1 MTDKNIPRDTIKR
14 ILRDVSNIIKNPL
27 AENDIYYVH
36 NEDDIM
42 KGNAM
47 IIGPKDTPY
56 FGGYYFFNVEYPSDY
71 PYSPPVFTFM
81 TKNKN
86 TRFNPNLYR
95 NGKVCLSILNTWA
108 GEQWSS
114 CQTLTSILL
123 TLCTILNESPL
134 LNEPGM
140 LKTDADFK
148 PYQEAIIYNNI
159 NFAVCNYLIQL
170 DDNVES
176 CKIFNHIIISSFL
189 SKYQEI
195 LNIVEEKCKEF
206 PVEIINFVSIY
217 SMKTCINYNYLKN
230 KLIDIKKQ
238 VDNNYTEK
246 EEEK

>member
-47 IIGPKDTPY
+47 IIGPKD
-56 FGGYYFFNVEYPSDY
+56 
-71 PYSPPVFTFM
+71 SPPVFTFM

-140 LKTDADFK
+140 LKTDTDFK